1 MKIVD
6 NFALYFSVKDYNIV
20 LENTAMC
27 LGVEAN
33 KEKIGNLLI
42 YLAEHLKPL
51 YHTKLIK
58 LLYLID
64 EESVRESGV
73 PITWLEYKVW
83 QYGPVS
89 PAIYELH
96 YKDNCFTEFVSC
108 EQNEQGRIIVPK
120 KGFSDDEF
128 SRYELDLIE
137 KMVKKYHGVNVV
149 GVVGETHG
157 EDTLWSITKR
167 ENNIEF
173 DSEIAKISNYPIDL
187 SRLVKDD
194 EIKMDNYLGA
204 QELITLKS
212 SVLSCP

>member
-1 MKIVD
+1 
-6 NFALYFSVKDYNIV
+6 
-20 LENTAMC
+20 MC

-42 YLAEHLKPL
+42 YLAENLEPL

-64 EESVRESGV
+64 EESVKDSGV

-96 YKDNCFTEFVSC
+96 YKENCFTEYVSC
-108 EQNEQGRIIVPK
+108 EQNEQGRLIIPR
-120 KGFSDDEF
+120 KGFSNDEF
-128 SRYELDLIE
+128 SRYELDMIE
-137 KMVKKYHGVNVV
+137 KIARKYHDVNVESIV
-149 GVVGETHG
+149 EETHG

-167 ENNIEF
+167 EKNIEF
-173 DSEIAKISNYPIDL
+173 DSEIAKISNYSIDL

-194 EIKMDNYLGA
+194 EVKMDNYWGA
-204 QELITLKS
+204 RELLTLKS
-212 SVLSCP
+212 PV